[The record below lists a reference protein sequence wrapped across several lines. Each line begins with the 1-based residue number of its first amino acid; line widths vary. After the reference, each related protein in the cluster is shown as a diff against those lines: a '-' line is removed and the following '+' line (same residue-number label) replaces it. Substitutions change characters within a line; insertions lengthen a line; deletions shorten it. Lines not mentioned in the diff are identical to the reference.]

1 MLMLLCAELVNGL
14 KTAKTCCVQS
24 FVLVTDTRKKEKKNL
39 LQQFKSRFL
48 SKMKSNTFLNNVSQ
62 CLLKASRCFVTLEME
77 IRGQSLFLIYTLG
90 QTGGIMGMTL
100 FDPCQKNN
108 SNWRGGES
116 VVSHQHTIHWLD
128 NLFSF
133 TLLKF
138 PFFTVSVEQWED
150 FNESHTSQVCNY
162 IFTCWQNSS
171 EKVTSCQ
178 VLCFQPCLLPQP
190 PPLSTH
196 LSSLSN
202 SLTNGALLDSVW
214 DLSGLVKV
222 GCLSQR

>member
-1 MLMLLCAELVNGL
+1 MLCDSWNGNKRSVPVSHL
-14 KTAKTCCVQS
+14 HTWPNRRNYGYYFVWPMSEKTIQI
-24 FVLVTDTRKKEKKNL
+24 D
-39 LQQFKSRFL
+39 
-48 SKMKSNTFLNNVSQ
+48 
-62 CLLKASRCFVTLEME
+62 
-77 IRGQSLFLIYTLG
+77 
-90 QTGGIMGMTL
+90 
-100 FDPCQKNN
+100 
-108 SNWRGGES
+108 GGES
-116 VVSHQHTIHWLD
+116 VVCPINTQSAGLTT
-128 NLFSF
+128 SF
-133 TLLKF
+133 PSALLKF

-178 VLCFQPCLLPQP
+178 VLCFQPRLLPQP

>member
-108 SNWRGGES
+108 SNWRGGKCCVPS
-116 VVSHQHTIHWLD
+116 THNPLAWQP
-128 NLFSF
+128 LF
-133 TLLKF
+133 LLLSWNF
-138 PFFTVSVEQWED
+138 RS
-150 FNESHTSQVCNY
+150 SQCP
-162 IFTCWQNSS
+162 WSS
-171 EKVTSCQ
+171 EKTSMRAIQ
-178 VLCFQPCLLPQP
+178 VKCAI
-190 PPLSTH
+190 T
-196 LSSLSN
+196 SSPVDK
-202 SLTNGALLDSVW
+202 TA
-214 DLSGLVKV
+214 
-222 GCLSQR
+222 QRK